1 MAEKIFTTI
10 IQSDQPFEELQPQ
23 QPQQPQQTQLE
34 KEEKKFKDEGGI
46 TFSIMRMSLYGD
58 AIE

>member
-23 QPQQPQQTQLE
+23 QPQQAQLE
-34 KEEKKFKDEGGI
+34 EERKFKDEGGI